1 MNGFIKKISLL
12 AFLTLSSGDAA
23 STISSRAGQYSVDGM
38 KVFVVKQ
45 DEMTFGVSE
54 DVPKNS
60 DFFVNANFF
69 DDNGPIGLLVVDG
82 ERKSRSVRGG
92 GFFYVKGRKVF
103 INGSGAPR
111 KIRHGAQTLLL
122 AIEDGEVNKDL
133 MLARHGRERTYR
145 TLLGQTESG
154 DIIFVAPGRTSFVTI
169 PDIVDIAVVFNVKNA
184 ILLDAGS
191 SVDYRFEST
200 RFKSVPHFMKDFME
214 IEEPKSYIYGNFNV
228 D

>member
-92 GFFYVKGRKVF
+92 G
-103 INGSGAPR
+103 
-111 KIRHGAQTLLL
+111 
-122 AIEDGEVNKDL
+122 
-133 MLARHGRERTYR
+133 
-145 TLLGQTESG
+145 
-154 DIIFVAPGRTSFVTI
+154 
-169 PDIVDIAVVFNVKNA
+169 
-184 ILLDAGS
+184 
-191 SVDYRFEST
+191 
-200 RFKSVPHFMKDFME
+200 
-214 IEEPKSYIYGNFNV
+214 
-228 D
+228 